1 MPRRTIRWLTVF
13 SALLIIGV
21 VVTQIY
27 WVKQA
32 LDLRHRQFNQN
43 AHVALQDVAEELA
56 KVNGVM
62 QTTNPVEQL
71 APEYFVVNTNA
82 TTQPDLLEHF
92 IKDSF
97 QKHNLITD
105 FEIGI
110 YDCTTDKM
118 RYGMF
123 LSTKNN
129 EKTSAPTSDWIKT
142 DKYPYYFGVRFPQ
155 QDTYFAG
162 TITGAIWSS
171 VLVLVAVCFFSYAL
185 FVILR
190 QRHLSEVQ
198 RNFVN
203 NMTHELQT
211 PISTIRIA
219 ADVLN
224 SDVIVKQPERHKRYV
239 NIVQE
244 EILRLQSQ
252 VEMVLSMA
260 KAESNTLL
268 LKKER
273 INVHEVI
280 ESILLPYEGKIQ
292 LEFEAQNPFAE
303 ADTFHFR
310 NMISNLIDNALKYS
324 PGEPEVW
331 VKTCNKKNCLV
342 VAIED
347 KGLGIAPE
355 FQKKIFNKFFRVP
368 YGDVHNVK
376 GSGIGLS
383 YVKQIV
389 RSHRWNLELESKLGK
404 GSVFRISIPQK

>member
-1 MPRRTIRWLTVF
+1 MSRISIRWLTVF

-21 VVTQIY
+21 VITQIY
-27 WVKQA
+27 WVIQA

-43 AHVALQDVAEELA
+43 AHIALQDVAEKLA

-71 APEYFVVNTNA
+71 APEYFLVNTNA

-97 QKHNLITD
+97 QRHSLITD
-105 FEIGI
+105 FEVGI
-110 YDCTTDKM
+110 YDCTSNKM
-118 RYGMF
+118 RYGML

-129 EKTSAPTSDWIKT
+129 EKSSAPTSDWIKT
-142 DKYPYYFGVRFPQ
+142 DKYPYYFGVRFPE

-162 TITGAIWSS
+162 TITRAVWSS
-171 VLVLVAVCFFSYAL
+171 ILVLVAVCFFAYAL
-185 FVILR
+185 FIILK
-190 QRHLSEVQ
+190 QKHLSEVQ

-219 ADVLN
+219 ADVLG
-224 SDVIVKQPERHKRYV
+224 SDIITTQPERHKRYV
-239 NIVQE
+239 QIVRE
-244 EILRLQSQ
+244 EILRLQNQ

-260 KAESNTLL
+260 KAESNTLT
-268 LKKER
+268 LKKET
-273 INVHEVI
+273 IDVHSVI
-280 ESILLPYEGKIQ
+280 QSILLPFEDKIHLQ
-292 LEFEAQNPFAE
+292 LDAAIPFIE
-303 ADTFHFR
+303 ADPFHFR

-324 PGEPEVW
+324 PGEPHVW
-331 VKTCNKKNCLV
+331 VKTLTRKNCLV
-342 VAIED
+342 ISVED

-368 YGDVHNVK
+368 FGDVHNVK

-389 RSHRWNLELESKLGK
+389 RSHHWHLELESKLGQ
-404 GSVFRISIPQK
+404 GSIFRISISQK

>member
-1 MPRRTIRWLTVF
+1 MPRRSIRWLTLF

-21 VVTQIY
+21 VITQIY

-43 AHVALQDVAEELA
+43 AHVALQDVAQELA
-56 KVNGVM
+56 TVNGVM
-62 QTTNPVEQL
+62 QTSNPVEQL
-71 APEYFVVNTNA
+71 SPEYFLVNTNA

-110 YDCTTDKM
+110 YDCTTDRM
-118 RYGMF
+118 RYGMS
-123 LSTKNN
+123 LSTKTND
-129 EKTSAPTSDWIKT
+129 KTSVKINNWVKT

-155 QDTYFAG
+155 QSAYIVG
-162 TITGAIWSS
+162 NLNGWIWSS
-171 VLVLVAVCFFSYAL
+171 MLVLLAVCFFAYAL

-190 QRHLSEVQ
+190 QKHLSEVQ

-224 SDVIVKQPERHKRYV
+224 SDIITTQPERHKRYV
-239 NIVQE
+239 HIVQE
-244 EILRLQSQ
+244 EIARLQNQ

-260 KAESNTLL
+260 KAERHALV
-268 LKKER
+268 LKKE
-273 INVHEVI
+273 IVDVHHVI
-280 ESILLPYEGKIQ
+280 ESILLPFEGKVK
-292 LEFEAQNPFAE
+292 LRFEAMLPCVE
-303 ADTFHFR
+303 ADPFHLR
-310 NMISNLIDNALKYS
+310 NMITNLIDNAIKYS
-324 PGEPEVW
+324 VDKPEV
-331 VKTCNKKNCLV
+331 VVRTFNKRSCLFICV
-342 VAIED
+342 ED
-347 KGLGIAPE
+347 KGVGIAPE
-355 FQKKIFNKFFRVP
+355 FQKKIFNKFFRISS
-368 YGDVHNVK
+368 GDVHNVK

-389 RSHRWNLELESKLGK
+389 RSHHWHLELDSALGK
-404 GSVFRISIPQK
+404 GSIFTISIPQK